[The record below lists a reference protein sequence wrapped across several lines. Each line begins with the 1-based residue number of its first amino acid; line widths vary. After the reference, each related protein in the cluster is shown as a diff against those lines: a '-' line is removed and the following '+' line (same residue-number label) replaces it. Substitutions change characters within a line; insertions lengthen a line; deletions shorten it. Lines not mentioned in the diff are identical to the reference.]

1 MEPCRDSTGRQHAV
15 APPLWSSQQARA
27 VWWILVRQDDENRPI
42 SFSVLI
48 FCGVLTIKQKGH
60 RDEKNCTGVS
70 DRGNYRMRD

>member
-1 MEPCRDSTGRQHAV
+1 MEPRRDSAGREPAAASPV
-15 APPLWSSQQARA
+15 WPSQQARA